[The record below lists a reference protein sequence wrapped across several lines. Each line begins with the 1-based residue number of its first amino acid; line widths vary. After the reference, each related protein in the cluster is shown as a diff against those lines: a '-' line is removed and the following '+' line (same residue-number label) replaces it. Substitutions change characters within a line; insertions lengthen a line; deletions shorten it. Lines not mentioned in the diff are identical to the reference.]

1 LASDPG
7 ERQNLVDRHPDRVAK
22 MRAMLETAI
31 ARGRT
36 TPGPDQPNDAP
47 IVMVK
52 PIPKVNK
59 PKAQPKPKAAG

>member
-1 LASDPG
+1 
-7 ERQNLVDRHPDRVAK
+7 

-59 PKAQPKPKAAG
+59 PKAQQKPKAAG